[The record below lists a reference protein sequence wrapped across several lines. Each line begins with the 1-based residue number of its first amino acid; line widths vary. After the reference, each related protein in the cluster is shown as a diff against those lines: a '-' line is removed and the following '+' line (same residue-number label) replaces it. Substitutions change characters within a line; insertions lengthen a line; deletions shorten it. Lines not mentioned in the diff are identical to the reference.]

1 MDLIHNTQHFVSLPA
16 AAYTKA
22 GGAVDGAEIDTFGAE
37 RVLIQGISGALGVQ
51 VNVYE
56 LELTASDTPG
66 SGHAAVADAELI
78 GAEPT
83 FDQAVAADANAAKLF
98 EYVGGK
104 RYLKVNLKA
113 PTGAGTGSGVIGGN
127 VILYGLRRSVLTP

>member
-1 MDLIHNTQHFVSLPA
+1 MDLIHNEKHSVSLPA

-37 RVLIQGISGALGVQ
+37 RVLIQALSGALGAQ

-56 LELTASDTPG
+56 IELTASDTAG
-66 SGHAAVADAELI
+66 AGHAAVPDAELI
-78 GAEPT
+78 GTEPT
-83 FDQAVAADANAAKLF
+83 FNQAVAADSNAVKLF

-104 RYLKVNLKA
+104 RYVKANLKV
-113 PTGAGTGSGVIGGN
+113 PTGAGTGSGVVGAN
-127 VILYGLRRSVLTP
+127 VILGGLRHSVLTP